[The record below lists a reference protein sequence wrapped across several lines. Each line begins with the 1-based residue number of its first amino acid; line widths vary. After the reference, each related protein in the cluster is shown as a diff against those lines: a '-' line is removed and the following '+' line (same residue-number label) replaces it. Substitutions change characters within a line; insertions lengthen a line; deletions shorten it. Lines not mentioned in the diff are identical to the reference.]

1 LADRYQG
8 DPRRQSTINA
18 LRLTFTMV
26 GLIALILGYIGFSEF
41 AKNDSYQPTFW
52 DLLYYD
58 VQLFVLGADPLQNP
72 GPYPVAL
79 QIARFCAPAVTIYAL
94 VETGRQIFANEV
106 RRLRVRWVRGH
117 VIVCGTTPM
126 AEALSRRLRSAG
138 HRVVEVRPAFDPQAV
153 APRGPLRVS
162 GDASDPDVLRA
173 AGVARASALYAC
185 THDSAANAAT
195 ALTAGNARPP
205 SSPPLAAYAQIHDA
219 ELCLALQAHY
229 LARLRPPRLRLDF
242 FNADDL
248 AARKLVTEA
257 PLAPVAG
264 RPPQVLVVSASAFG
278 RALVVELARHWRV
291 ADLESRAPLPVTLV
305 DPAADVVVA
314 DLARRYPFLPDVC
327 RFTAY
332 QQDLLDLLGHDELRE
347 PPDRAFI
354 CDDNEERAL
363 KTAITADRFWRGAPD
378 SVVVRLDQLAALRER
393 LNFGGSLK
401 VYGVVDAASD
411 PELIGEDLVGRLAR
425 VIHDRYRMSRWEY
438 AGDPAARPFTVAWEE
453 LPAQIQLAN
462 RALAEDIWRKLRAV
476 GCVLVPR
483 GGYDESV
490 LGEAEI
496 DTLAVMEHERWR
508 KEHADDGWR
517 YAERRDDVRKLHPA
531 ICDWGELSEHVRQ
544 HNQETV
550 RGLPAILSDAGFQIV
565 RG

>member
-1 LADRYQG
+1 MKTKLNAPRSVGSTSSAAASTDRSG
-8 DPRRQSTINA
+8 RAAS
-18 LRLTFTMV
+18 
-26 GLIALILGYIGFSEF
+26 S
-41 AKNDSYQPTFW
+41 
-52 DLLYYD
+52 
-58 VQLFVLGADPLQNP
+58 
-72 GPYPVAL
+72 
-79 QIARFCAPAVTIYAL
+79 AVTNA
-94 VETGRQIFANEV
+94 VSEV
-106 RRLRVRWVRGH
+106 TPGSARPSSATRRASSAVL
-117 VIVCGTTPM
+117 T
-126 AEALSRRLRSAG
+126 RL
-138 HRVVEVRPAFDPQAV
+138 
-153 APRGPLRVS
+153 PLC
-162 GDASDPDVLRA
+162 
-173 AGVARASALYAC
+173 ARAIVMPAHCSAY
-185 THDSAANAAT
+185 
-195 ALTAGNARPP
+195 G
-205 SSPPLAAYAQIHDA
+205 
-219 ELCLALQAHY
+219 
-229 LARLRPPRLRLDF
+229 
-242 FNADDL
+242 
-248 AARKLVTEA
+248 
-257 PLAPVAG
+257 
-264 RPPQVLVVSASAFG
+264 
-278 RALVVELARHWRV
+278 
-291 ADLESRAPLPVTLV
+291 
-305 DPAADVVVA
+305 VVVA

-363 KTAITADRFWRGAPD
+363 KAAITADRFWRGAPD

-438 AGDPAARPFTVAWEE
+438 ASDPAARPFTVAWEE